1 MSLTVP
7 SAHGVRGEVALVAL
21 ADQDA
26 ECSLP
31 DANVAAG
38 PGSVVGAVGLARKPP
53 LEQLDRTLQFRRRLV
68 GQRLGDELPLD
79 AQFE

>member
-1 MSLTVP
+1 M
-7 SAHGVRGEVALVAL
+7 L
-21 ADQDA
+21 A
-26 ECSLP
+26 
-31 DANVAAG
+31 
-38 PGSVVGAVGLARKPP
+38 PGRERRRRPRQRRRRRRVARKPP